1 MNGRFFLVP
10 IFMLLLVIGCTN
22 DTPMDILAQPP
33 YARLTDSI
41 QKFPSDADL
50 LLRRGE
56 LLSQNDQHELAYLD
70 FKSAWEKKQTEDIAM
85 AYVSNLY
92 LVNRPKQAVR
102 LLEESVKK
110 FPENP
115 EFRRR
120 LSEAYIQTGSSDKA
134 MMQYDSILKID
145 PSNFEALYEKG
156 MLLAELKD
164 TARALAAFEQSYH
177 IQPLTLNGIPLANLY
192 AETKNAKAIEVCD
205 ELMRKDSAGESL
217 DPIFIKGI
225 YYSNTRQHKQAIEQ
239 FEECIRKD
247 WKFTDAYLEKGIV
260 LYEIKNI
267 DEALQTFKLA
277 ATISPRN
284 PDTYYWQGRC
294 YESIGKKEEAIDNYI
309 RAYSLDRNFVEAR
322 QHLDNLRK
330 KP

>member
-247 WKFTDAYLEKGIV
+247 WKL
-260 LYEIKNI
+260 
-267 DEALQTFKLA
+267 
-277 ATISPRN
+277 
-284 PDTYYWQGRC
+284 
-294 YESIGKKEEAIDNYI
+294 
-309 RAYSLDRNFVEAR
+309 SLI
-322 QHLDNLRK
+322 HI
-330 KP
+330 